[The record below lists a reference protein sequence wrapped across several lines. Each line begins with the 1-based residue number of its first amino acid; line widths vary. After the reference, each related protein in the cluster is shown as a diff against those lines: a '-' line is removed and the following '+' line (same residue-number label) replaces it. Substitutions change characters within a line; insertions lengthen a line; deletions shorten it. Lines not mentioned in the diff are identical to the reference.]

1 MLGLENLTQ
10 SWVRLIIVL
19 FCCFAELLLVC
30 AAFVLPVW
38 EISGT
43 PGYVDSGPV
52 TETYLFQSPDRSKLY
67 GIPLLLTVLMG
78 LMAGLAV
85 PLVHFF
91 GANIVKWA
99 YTKASSLEFG
109 SEFLATKISDT
120 LFGQCVASL
129 MSTMFTAAFLI
140 WSLKEKDESFSGGFY
155 CIVGLWPFTI
165 AATALKWYLPWA
177 PADPGEDADET
188 QNFWGGHTEDAAED
202 SPDDSEAG
210 NKRSWW
216 NKKASTSDKA
226 EERKDSNASDSID
239 NESIQSEEQP
249 KRGWF
254 W

>member
-1 MLGLENLTQ
+1 
-10 SWVRLIIVL
+10 V
-19 FCCFAELLLVC
+19 
-30 AAFVLPVW
+30 
-38 EISGT
+38 SGT
-43 PGYVDSGPV
+43 SGYLDSGPLK
-52 TETYLFQSPDRSKLY
+52 ETYLFSSLERSKLY
-67 GIPLLLTVLMG
+67 GLPLVLSVLVG

-91 GANIVKWA
+91 GADIVKWA

-120 LFGQCVASL
+120 LFGQCVARL
-129 MSTMFTAAFLI
+129 MSSMFTAAFLI
-140 WSLKEKDESFSGGFY
+140 WSLKENEESFSGGFY
-155 CIVGLWPFTI
+155 CIVGIWPFTI

-177 PADPGEDADET
+177 PADQSADADES
-188 QNFWGGHTEDAAED
+188 QGFWGGQAETAAED
-202 SPDDSEAG
+202 SPDDSESG
-210 NKRSWW
+210 SKRNWW
-216 NKKASTSDKA
+216 SKKASTSAKA